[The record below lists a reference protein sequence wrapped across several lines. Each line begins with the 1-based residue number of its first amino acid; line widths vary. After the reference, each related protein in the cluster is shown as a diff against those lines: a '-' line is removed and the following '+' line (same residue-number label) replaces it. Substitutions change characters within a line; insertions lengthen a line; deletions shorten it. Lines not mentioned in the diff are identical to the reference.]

1 MLNKLKVGKQE
12 QLITKY
18 CKKVGINNGLPNTL
32 SEIMEINQTVNI
44 NKDAISINQSI

>member
-32 SEIMEINQTVNI
+32 SEINQTVNI